1 MAVRRDVIKTREAID
16 KAYYKL
22 LFKRKEKITVQAILE
37 EANISRG
44 TFYKYYRDIPELAEH
59 VENLVINRIKDI
71 LTSNCMENIIG
82 NPKRQIEVILSI
94 LEQNREE
101 VKVLLSNMDGH
112 QGIARVKQL
121 LINVLMEQKPKDI
134 DDDKA
139 YLIDSS
145 VAAVVFDVYA
155 RWLVSDSSVSW
166 DEMLDII
173 SAFISGGLTKVF
185 DGKEY
190 R

>member
-1 MAVRRDVIKTREAID
+1 MAERRDVVKTREAID

-44 TFYKYYRDIPELAEH
+44 TFYKYYSDIPELAEH
-59 VENLVINRIKDI
+59 VENMVISRIKDT
-71 LTSNCMENIIG
+71 LTSQCMENIIE
-82 NPKRQIEVILSI
+82 NPRKQIEVILGI

-101 VKVLLSNMDGH
+101 VKVVLSNTDGH
-112 QGIARVKQL
+112 QAIARVKQL
-121 LINVLMEQKPKDI
+121 LINVLMEQKPSDI
-134 DDDKA
+134 DGDKA
-139 YLIDSS
+139 YLIDSC

-155 RWLVSDSSVSW
+155 RWLISDSSVSW

-173 SAFISGGLTKVF
+173 SAFLSGGMMKVL
-185 DGKEY
+185 GEE
-190 R
+190 RS